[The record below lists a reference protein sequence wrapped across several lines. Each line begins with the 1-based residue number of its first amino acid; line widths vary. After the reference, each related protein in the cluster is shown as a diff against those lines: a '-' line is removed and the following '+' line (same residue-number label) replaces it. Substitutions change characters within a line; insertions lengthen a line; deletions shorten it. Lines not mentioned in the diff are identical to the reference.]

1 MANGIEPKPPGGAD
15 KSLGEIV
22 ADITAKFQLL
32 VREEI
37 ELAKTEV
44 AIKAKK
50 LGTGAGMAAVAVV
63 TLIYFSIFLFF
74 GVAYLLNDLFQWEGN
89 VWGGFLIVAAFFLIL
104 TIILVLVGVRLIKK
118 GSPPAPAMAIEE
130 AKATKVAL
138 EEAID

>member
-15 KSLGEIV
+15 KSLGDIV

-74 GVAYLLNDLFQWEGN
+74 GLAYLLNDLWFDDYPWA
-89 VWGGFLIVAAFFLIL
+89 GFFIVAIFFLIITVL
-104 TIILVLVGVRLIKK
+104 LVLLGVRLIKK

-138 EEAID
+138 EEAMD